1 MQASVAANPMSP
13 TADGTVVGGK
23 RSKIA
28 LGVMPR
34 FEFQRGQRID
44 STPLAAGT
52 AADVMSK
59 VDELR
64 AQCASKFDEHDHI
77 FSKAQDRVVDLEKEF
92 VRMASATGV

>member
-1 MQASVAANPMSP
+1 MHASVAANPMSP
-13 TADGTVVGGK
+13 TADGAVGGGK
-23 RSKIA
+23 RSKIT

-44 STPLAAGT
+44 STPLAPGT

-64 AQCASKFDEHDHI
+64 TQCANKFEEHGQI
-77 FSKAQDRVVDLEKEF
+77 FSKAQDRVVAL
-92 VRMASATGV
+92 